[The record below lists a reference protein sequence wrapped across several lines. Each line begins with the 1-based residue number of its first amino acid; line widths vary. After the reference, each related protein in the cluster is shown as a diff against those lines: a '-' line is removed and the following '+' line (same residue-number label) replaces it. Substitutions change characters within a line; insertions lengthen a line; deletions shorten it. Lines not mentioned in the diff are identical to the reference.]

1 MSTRS
6 PFSRTKTRLG
16 FPTCCDRNGR
26 DTIVLSSAACGI
38 EALESRQLL
47 SVAAPMLK
55 TDLPGA
61 VHKAAHQI
69 EKLEHKIEK
78 KVEQTLNKIGKKFGV
93 NLDQVVNVDIPK
105 LTNNLTVDQ
114 ATGNLV
120 GTVDAT
126 VKTAFGSTVVPIDV
140 EVIPPAAAAATTDGA
155 VAAAAPVPILNL
167 HIDPI
172 HLNLLGLHVDTSPI
186 CLSITADPAGGL
198 LGNLL
203 AGLSGLLGQNT
214 LDLGAITGLINQIL
228 PLGIGLNLNQ
238 ITTQAGHLVGLGN
251 LTVTAGG
258 TTVSTPF
265 TANFGSI
272 LQPGNG
278 IVTIL
283 DLSLGPVSLNLLG
296 LHVDLN
302 NCATPAGP
310 VHVVV
315 TADPNGGLLGS
326 LLAGLRG

>member
-1 MSTRS
+1 MTPS

-16 FPTCCDRNGR
+16 FPTCCDRNDR
-26 DTIVLSSAACGI
+26 DTVVVTGAVAGI

-47 SVAAPMLK
+47 SVAAPLLK
-55 TDLPGA
+55 TDLPGVA
-61 VHKAAHQI
+61 HKAAHQI
-69 EKLEHKIEK
+69 EKLEHKIEN
-78 KVEQTLNKIGKKFGV
+78 KVEKALDKIARKFDV
-93 NLDQVVNVDIPK
+93 NLGQIVDVQIPK

-140 EVIPPAAAAATTDGA
+140 EVVPPAAAAATGDGA
-155 VAAAAPVPILNL
+155 VAAATTVPILHLRIN
-167 HIDPI
+167 PI

-186 CLSITADPAGGL
+186 CLNIDADPAGGL
-198 LGNLL
+198 LGSLL

-251 LTVTAGG
+251 LTLTGGG

-265 TANFGSI
+265 TANFGSLGSI
-272 LQPGNG
+272 LQAGAP
-278 IVTIL
+278 VTIL
-283 DLSLGPVSLNLLG
+283 HLSLGPVNLNLLG
-296 LHVDLN
+296 LHVKLD
-302 NCATPAGP
+302 NCSNGP
-310 VHVVV
+310 VVVDV

-326 LLAGLRG
+326 LLAGLLG

>member
-1 MSTRS
+1 MTRS

-26 DTIVLSSAACGI
+26 DTIVVTGAAAGI

-47 SVAAPMLK
+47 SVAAPLA
-55 TDLPGA
+55 DFVPPGQA
-61 VHKAAHQI
+61 NKAIHQLA
-69 EKLEHKIEK
+69 KQEHKIEK
-78 KVEQTLNKIGKKFGV
+78 G
-93 NLDQVVNVDIPK
+93 LDKLARKLDVNVLGQIVNVEIPK

-120 GTVDAT
+120 GTVNAT
-126 VKTAFGSTVVPIDV
+126 VKTAAGSTVVPVDV
-140 EVIPPAAAAATTDGA
+140 ELEVPAAAASTADGVAAAATT
-155 VAAAAPVPILNL
+155 VPILHLTIN
-167 HIDPI
+167 PI
-172 HLNLLGLHVDTSPI
+172 HLNVLGLHVDTSKI
-186 CLSITADPAGGL
+186 CLNIDADPNGGL
-198 LGNLL
+198 LGSLL

-214 LDLGAITGLINQIL
+214 LNLGAITGLINQIL
-228 PLGIGLNLNQ
+228 PLGVGLNLNQ

-251 LTVTAGG
+251 LTLTAGG

-272 LQPGNG
+272 LQPGSD

-283 DLSLGPVSLNLLG
+283 HLELGPLHLNLLG
-296 LHVDLN
+296 LHVNLDDCN
-302 NCATPAGP
+302 NGP
-310 VHVVV
+310 VVVDV

-326 LLAGLRG
+326 LLAGLLG